1 MSPRGVFLLE
11 GLILK
16 PEGLKD
22 LIRSF
27 VAPYQIFFDKKI
39 WYGVYFAPQDEGSN
53 NIKNSPT
60 PQLNRSF
67 GCSLFSRSLRMTP

>member
-27 VAPYQIFFDKKI
+27 VAPI
-39 WYGVYFAPQDEGSN
+39 PN
-53 NIKNSPT
+53 
-60 PQLNRSF
+60 L
-67 GCSLFSRSLRMTP
+67 L